1 VNTSAQIP
9 SRDDVAGASG
19 ADAAH
24 AWPNGSGAP
33 PPNLNASSRQ
43 RALPAQFAGRVEAV
57 PDAFWKSLGLFNLSR
72 MVLAGVLLAAILIYR
87 DGRVFGASNPQL
99 FYQTVIV
106 YFCLTLAFWWAFRKL
121 RTVFVAHLTV
131 QAVTDIVVVALLLH
145 ASGGI
150 RSGLGILLL
159 MPLAAA
165 ASVSRGRMSLFF
177 AALATFALFVEN
189 TYWVLQHETGLADY
203 LPVGFMAAACFAVAL
218 VTNRLAKRLVT
229 NEELV
234 RVRSADLRNQ
244 LEINRLV
251 IRDMPSGVLAIDAE
265 GQVRLANPE
274 AERLLEQTALT
285 GQSLAKL
292 APGLHRIEQRWRT
305 ASGSARPQI
314 SLGGRDVQVRLLETT
329 GGEQGEL
336 LIFLEDSSKL
346 KEQAQQ
352 LKLAALG
359 RLTANIAHEIRNPLS
374 AISHAAELLREE
386 AAPEAARL
394 TRIISEN
401 SARLDRIVQEV
412 LQLNRRDR
420 AATEE
425 IGLAGWLRSFVE
437 QIASSEKIPVTAF
450 RLHLPAETTVSV
462 DRQHLHQIMW
472 NLVTNSWRH
481 SLQRDASVQIG
492 ATILPAGKTEV
503 HVIDDGAGVDE
514 ESAGQLFEPF
524 FTTESRG
531 TGLGLYIARELADAN
546 RASLDFVPPAERR
559 AEIRVWAGDAGAD
572 FRLILEGVFFVDS
585 TSERAKSERTGRT

>member
-1 VNTSAQIP
+1 MSARTAPATLSDP
-9 SRDDVAGASG
+9 SSALSGGGDLVRPSEREAPTLNAGANS
-19 ADAAH
+19 
-24 AWPNGSGAP
+24 
-33 PPNLNASSRQ
+33 
-43 RALPAQFAGRVEAV
+43 LPRPQPVPGLGLGEPA

-87 DGRVFGASNPQL
+87 DGRVFGATNPNL

-106 YFCLTLAFWWAFRKL
+106 YFCLTLGFWWALRKL
-121 RTVFVAHLTV
+121 RTVFTAHLTV
-131 QAVTDIVVVALLLH
+131 QAVTDIVVVVLLLH

-165 ASVSRGRMSLFF
+165 ASVSRGRMSMFF
-177 AALATFALFVEN
+177 AALATIALLVEN
-189 TYWVLQHETGLADY
+189 TYWALQFGIGVADY
-203 LPVGFMAAACFAVAL
+203 LPVGLMAAACFVVAL
-218 VTNRLAKRLVT
+218 VTNRLAKRLVA

-234 RVRSADLRNQ
+234 RLRSADLRNQ

-251 IRDMPSGVLAIDAE
+251 IRDMPSGVLAIDAH

-274 AERLLEQTALT
+274 AERLLRRTALA
-285 GQSLAKL
+285 GQALATL
-292 APGLHRIEQRWRT
+292 APGLHRLEQRWRT
-305 ASGSARPQI
+305 ASGPARPQI
-314 SLGGRDVQVRLLETT
+314 AIDGRDVQVRFLETA

-401 SARLDRIVQEV
+401 SARLERIVQEV

-425 IGLAGWLRSFVE
+425 IGLAAWLRTFVE
-437 QIASSEKIPVTAF
+437 QISHSEVIPATAF
-450 RLHLPAETTVSV
+450 RLHLPADTVVNV

-472 NLVTNSWRH
+472 NLVTNAWRH
-481 SLQRDASVQIG
+481 AAKHDASLQIG
-492 ATILPAGKTEV
+492 VTLLAGGKVEL
-503 HVIDDGAGVDE
+503 HVVDDGAGIDE
-514 ESAGQLFEPF
+514 ERAGQLFEPF

-546 RASLDFVPPAERR
+546 RAALDFVPLAERR
-559 AEIRVWAGDAGAD
+559 GDIRVWAGSAGAD
-572 FRLILEGVFFVDS
+572 FRLILEGGVFDNA
-585 TSERAKSERTGRT
+585 TK

>member
-1 VNTSAQIP
+1 MSVHPEAAALDAAARTPA
-9 SRDDVAGASG
+9 
-19 ADAAH
+19 ADAARKQLG
-24 AWPNGSGAP
+24 GSGTQAP
-33 PPNLNASSRQ
+33 SASASVKQRTPPSLSNV
-43 RALPAQFAGRVEAV
+43 RVEVV

-87 DGRVFGASNPQL
+87 DGRAFGASNPKL

-106 YFCLTLAFWWAFRKL
+106 YFCLTLGFWWALRKL
-121 RTVFVAHLTV
+121 RTVFVVHLTV

-165 ASVSRGRMSLFF
+165 ASVSRGRMSMFF
-177 AALATFALFVEN
+177 AALATFALLVEN
-189 TYWVLQHETGLADY
+189 TYWVLQYEIGLTDY
-203 LPVGFMAAACFAVAL
+203 LPVGLMAAACFAVAL
-218 VTNRLAKRLVT
+218 VTNRLAKRLVA

-234 RVRSADLRNQ
+234 RLKSADLRNQ

-251 IRDMPSGVLAIDAE
+251 IRDMPSGVLAIDAH
-265 GQVRLANPE
+265 GRVRLANPE
-274 AERLLEQTALT
+274 AERLLGQVALT
-285 GQSLAKL
+285 GQSLATL
-292 APGLHRIEQRWRT
+292 APALHRLEQRWRM
-305 ASGSARPQI
+305 ASGPARPQI
-314 SLGGRDVQVRLLETT
+314 SIDGREVQVRLLEAA

-420 AATEE
+420 AVIEE
-425 IGLAGWLRSFVE
+425 IGLAGWLCSFVE
-437 QIASSEKIPVTAF
+437 QISNSEQIPVTALV
-450 RLHLPAETTVSV
+450 LHLPAETVV
-462 DRQHLHQIMW
+462 HADRQHLHQIMW
-472 NLVTNSWRH
+472 NLVTNGWRH
-481 SLQRDASVQIG
+481 SSRRNASVQIG
-492 ATILPAGKTEV
+492 VTILAGGKAEV
-503 HVIDDGAGVDE
+503 HVIDDGAGVNDE
-514 ESAGQLFEPF
+514 RAAQLFEPF

-531 TGLGLYIARELADAN
+531 IGLGLYIARELADAN
-546 RASLDFVPPAERR
+546 RAALDFVPAAERR
-559 AEIRVWAGDAGAD
+559 ADVCAWAGSAGAD
-572 FRLILEGVFFVDS
+572 FRLILEGGVLDD
-585 TSERAKSERTGRT
+585 AKS